1 MENNSKLKMEKFN
14 HLMLDIETMGTDP
27 YSSITCIAA
36 VEFNIQTGETGKE
49 FIRYIS
55 LQSCFNVGLKAGA
68 DTIMWWLEQNE
79 QARLDLIKNEKIDIS
94 QALLDFSEFCNN
106 DYEVWGNS
114 PRFDCGLLKDAYT
127 KCNLPICWNF
137 RKERDLRTLVSLKP
151 DIKKNYIFTGTSHNA
166 LCDCYNQIGYC
177 VETWKNICT
186 Q

>member
-1 MENNSKLKMEKFN
+1 MQLFGFLLLDYMENNSKLKMEKFN

-27 YSSITCIAA
+27 YSIITCIAA

-114 PRFDCGLLKDAYT
+114 PRFDCGLAS
-127 KCNLPICWNF
+127 F
-137 RKERDLRTLVSLKP
+137 R
-151 DIKKNYIFTGTSHNA
+151 
-166 LCDCYNQIGYC
+166 
-177 VETWKNICT
+177 
-186 Q
+186 